1 MLWIGMI
8 GKKQR
13 GVNMLREIKDKV
25 ILTDCDGVLLD
36 WEFHFYR
43 WLEKTE
49 GIQRIGSEY
58 NVAKSLG
65 IPQKNAARL
74 VNLFNRSEEMKTLS
88 PLRDAIKY
96 VRKLHEEHGYIFHV
110 ITSQTNCKLAQEYR
124 KENLR
129 NVFGDVFEGFTIL
142 NTGQDKDKVLMKDW
156 DGTECFWIED
166 KAANIKMGND
176 AGLESILIEH
186 SWNKD
191 TDYPCHRVRTWKEI
205 YNIITGD
212 I

>member
-1 MLWIGMI
+1 M
-8 GKKQR
+8 
-13 GVNMLREIKDKV
+13 RELSDKV
-25 ILTDCDGVLLD
+25 ILTDVDGVLLD

-49 GIQRIGSEY
+49 GFHRLSGHY
-58 NVAKSLG
+58 NVAKAIG
-65 IPQKNAARL
+65 VEQKTGARY

-129 NVFGDVFEGFTIL
+129 NVFGDTMWEGFTIL
-142 NTGQDKDKVLMKDW
+142 NTGQDKDEVLKEW
-156 DGTECFWIED
+156 EGTECFWIED
-166 KAANIKMGND
+166 KAANIEMGNQV
-176 AGLESILIEH
+176 GLRGILMDH
-186 SWNKD
+186 AWNANN
-191 TDYPCHRVRTWKEI
+191 TYECERVKTWKEI
-205 YNIITGD
+205 YNIITGE
-212 I
+212 

>member
-1 MLWIGMI
+1 MP
-8 GKKQR
+8 
-13 GVNMLREIKDKV
+13 REIKDKV

-43 WLEKTE
+43 WLERTE
-49 GIQRIGSEY
+49 GLHRLSDDY
-58 NVAKSLG
+58 NVAKAVG
-65 IPQKNAARL
+65 VAQKTGSKY
-74 VNLFNRSEEMKTLS
+74 VNLFNRSEEMKRLS
-88 PLRDAIKY
+88 PLRDAVKY

-142 NTGQDKDKVLMKDW
+142 NTGQDKDEVLVNDW
-156 DGTECFWIED
+156 GGSECWWIED

-176 AGLESILIEH
+176 ASLNSILIDH
-186 SWNKD
+186 AWNRD
-191 TDYPCHRVRTWKEI
+191 NEYVCARARTWKDV
-205 YNIITGD
+205 YRIIEGD
-212 I
+212 L

>member
-1 MLWIGMI
+1 
-8 GKKQR
+8 
-13 GVNMLREIKDKV
+13 MLREIKDKV

-49 GIQRIGSEY
+49 GFHRLSGDY
-58 NVAKSLG
+58 AVAKAVG
-65 IPQKNAARL
+65 IPQKTAARY
-74 VNLFNRSEEMKTLS
+74 VNLFNRSEEMKRLS

-110 ITSQTNCKLAQEYR
+110 ITSQTNCRLAQEYR

-142 NTGQDKDKVLMKDW
+142 NTGEDKDKELMKW
-156 DGTECFWIED
+156 EGTECFWIED
-166 KAANIKMGND
+166 KGANIRMGND
-176 AGLESILIEH
+176 AGLNSILIQH
-186 SWNKD
+186 AWNKD
-191 TDYPCHRVRTWKEI
+191 CEYSCAHAYTWKDV

-212 I
+212 YT